1 MRISDWSSDVCSSD
15 LRGAA
20 AGREAEAADH
30 EGGDFLLAQLRF
42 QRGVVEGAPARAVVD
57 VLVAAD
63 LMEIAAEQHLG
74 IEADVLVGL
83 ALVDQLGD
91 EGEDRK
97 RAV

>member
-1 MRISDWSSDVCSSD
+1 MRRRPPRSTRSDTLFPYPALFRSVAEGIGHQHDGEVAGAGLVD
-15 LRGAA
+15 RGAA

-63 LMEIAAEQHLG
+63 LLEIAAEQ
-74 IEADVLVGL
+74 
-83 ALVDQLGD
+83 
-91 EGEDRK
+91 
-97 RAV
+97 